1 MGFHQPPHIH
11 VRTDLRGIDAGMP
24 QNDLNYSQVNSSF
37 QEVRGKGMAKCVWA
51 HIVLDSSFQACFL
64 QDLPKVHAGKLFAI
78 TVKKE
83 IVILLILQQNGAMD
97 LQIHIQQGIKGTK
110 IRHIT
115 LFAAMPRSTFR

>member
-51 HIVLDSSFQACFL
+51 HIVRMGFL
-64 QDLPKVHAGKLFAI
+64 QSGGSYFYKLCVSPKH
-78 TVKKE
+78 TQ
-83 IVILLILQQNGAMD
+83 VIRTAW
-97 LQIHIQQGIKGTK
+97 
-110 IRHIT
+110 R
-115 LFAAMPRSTFR
+115 